1 MKINIDEIVRMNFP
15 LPFYIPIEEGNQI
28 IRDYEDF
35 ATFKFTC
42 KKVKNDSFKAIAETE
57 EFCTQIK
64 MEFSFNKEGEI
75 EKEDLMR
82 RAIFSSLIFLNN
94 FLDSFRLV
102 NNFNFIRNF
111 TITDLPPIIEIEI
124 ATEKI
129 NYVTSPTTIAQDKIP
144 LNLEQLKKTQSR
156 LSAWDSH
163 KYFEVIDKFLSKG
176 IHHLYTEEF
185 LFAIVELQTSF
196 ESYIRLCHYLI
207 LNKQGADEVKIEA
220 AKEFPLKNTII
231 DHIGRALGE
240 NFDFN
245 DNTTINNWY
254 EKLYKLRN
262 NIVHSGLS
270 YISGEQAY
278 DAYDSLE
285 AVVKYINNLM
295 IVKGFME
302 IDGKVEISQLNKN
315 ISENVDFDKVKEK
328 LKQKG
333 LIE

>member
-1 MKINIDEIVRMNFP
+1 MKINIDEIVKINFP

-28 IRDYEDF
+28 IHDYKDF

-42 KKVKNDSFKAIAETE
+42 KKIKNDSYKSIAETE
-57 EFCTQIK
+57 EFCTQII
-64 MEFSFNKEGEI
+64 METYFHEKGKI

-82 RAIFSSLIFLNN
+82 KATINSIIFLNN

-124 ATEKI
+124 AGEKI
-129 NYVTSPTTIAQDKIP
+129 NYVTSPTTIVQDKIP
-144 LNLEQLKKTQSR
+144 LNIEQLKITQSR

-176 IHHLYTEEF
+176 IYHLYSEEF
-185 LFAIVELQTSF
+185 LYAIVELQTSF

-207 LNKQGADEVKIEA
+207 LNKQGVDEEKIEA
-220 AKEFPLKNTII
+220 AKEYPLKNTII
-231 DHIGRALGE
+231 DHIGRALDE
-240 NFDFN
+240 DFDFN
-245 DNTTINNWY
+245 NNAAINKWY
-254 EKLYKLRN
+254 ENLYRLRN

-278 DAYDSLE
+278 DAYDALKI
-285 AVVKYINNLM
+285 VVEYINNLM
-295 IVKGFME
+295 ISKGFME
-302 IDGKVEISQLNKN
+302 TDGKVEISKLNKN
-315 ISENVDFDKVKEK
+315 VSENVDYKKVKER
-328 LKQKG
+328 LKRKG
-333 LIE
+333 FIE